1 MPAIQLN
8 RVREQINKLV
18 WLFTQPEAFQRGL
31 HELLEFYADPIF
43 RAGQTTRNMVLVP
56 SYRSPKLLLQQ
67 LEQALFPLTQ
77 ENPAAALTLADTL
90 WQDKYLEPRQ
100 IAAYIIGQIP
110 IKHAEQATRRIT
122 EWCAVSQPVPLVDA
136 LLTKGTDRLRLQ
148 SPHTL
153 YKLAATWLS
162 DPDVKT
168 QILGLKLI
176 HPLVQSPEFENLPE
190 IFTLLHLPMQNL
202 SPRNLTETQH
212 IIQSLARK
220 SPNETAYF
228 LRQSLSIGTSK
239 DLIRLIRKSLPAFP
253 ADTQARLRQAIK
265 ERDNA

>member
-8 RVREQINKLV
+8 RIREQINKLV
-18 WLFTQPEAFQRGL
+18 WLFTQPEVFRRGL

-56 SYRSPKLLLQQ
+56 TYRSPKLLLQQ
-67 LEQALFPLTQ
+67 LELALYPMVQ
-77 ENPAAALTLADTL
+77 ENPTAALTLADTL

-100 IAAYIIGQIP
+100 VAAYIIGQLP
-110 IKHAEQATRRIT
+110 IEYAEEVTTRIT
-122 EWCAVSQPVPLVDA
+122 KWCAASQPAPLMDA
-136 LLTKGTDRLRLQ
+136 LLTKGTDRMRLQ
-148 SPHTL
+148 SPQIL
-153 YKLAATWLS
+153 YKLAADWLS

-212 IIQSLARK
+212 IVEALARK
-220 SPNETAYF
+220 SPSETAYF
-228 LRQSLSIGTSK
+228 LRQSLSMGVSK
-239 DLIRLIRKSLPAFP
+239 DLIRLIRKSMPVFP
-253 ADTQARLRQAIK
+253 AETQMSLRQAIK
-265 ERDNA
+265 ERE